1 VKLEVNAPFSDIL
14 SPTFVSTL
22 FGTNKFRILFLFFL
36 FFFLFLSSFLFLS
49 FFVSLS
55 LLFIILHLSQHRT
68 SKFNMSSLDQHG
80 ALAEELT
87 AEMARLHQSARQ
99 LDDSLKSALSERE
112 SVKSVLASRM
122 ETNRRLAAARDEVQ
136 AHVSRLESALQD
148 SSDALKLIQQEIEK
162 AKTATLYAQTA
173 ADDARAEWVDAC
185 MNSLESRFQSVAAA
199 KEGVSLMKESSVQ
212 TLADG
217 YAPEDPYVISAEMAA
232 VEEEELCEERSEE
245 AEEEDEEMRM
255 VAVETGVQCGDD
267 GQLMDVDA
275 VERQYRE
282 AVGIVE
288 ERRALKSQ
296 ELQCYFNLL
305 GQYFTTVQNVRDAI
319 AEAVGYDLVPHAS
332 ASEMEEAQKGA
343 ESPLLVA
350 SQD

>member
-1 VKLEVNAPFSDIL
+1 
-14 SPTFVSTL
+14 
-22 FGTNKFRILFLFFL
+22 
-36 FFFLFLSSFLFLS
+36 LFLSSFLFVSL
-49 FFVSLS
+49 FVFLS
-55 LLFIILHLSQHRT
+55 LLFNVF
-68 SKFNMSSLDQHG
+68 KFYHKTENTYINMSSMDQHG

-148 SSDALKLIQQEIEK
+148 SSDALKLIQQEIER
-162 AKTATLYAQTA
+162 AKTATMYAQTA

-185 MNSLESRFQSVAAA
+185 MNTLESRFQSVAAA
-199 KEGVSLMKESSVQ
+199 KEGVFLMKESSVQ

-217 YAPEDPYVISAEMAA
+217 CAPEDPHMISAEMAA
-232 VEEEELCEERSEE
+232 VEEEELCEEQEREE
-245 AEEEDEEMRM
+245 EEEEDEEMRM
-255 VAVETGVQCGDD
+255 AVVETAVQCEDD
-267 GQLMDVDA
+267 AQLMDVDA

-319 AEAVGYDLVPHAS
+319 AEAVEYDLVPHAS
-332 ASEMEEAQKGA
+332 ASEMEEAQKGT